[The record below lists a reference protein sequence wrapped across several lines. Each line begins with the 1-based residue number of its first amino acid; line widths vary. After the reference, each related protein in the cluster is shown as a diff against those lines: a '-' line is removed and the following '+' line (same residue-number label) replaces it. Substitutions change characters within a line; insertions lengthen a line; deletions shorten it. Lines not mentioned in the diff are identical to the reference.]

1 MAAPITYAV
10 NGAQYVAVQAAG
22 ESHLKLVDNV
32 AGPCGFLENRF

>member
-1 MAAPITYAV
+1 MAKKQGAV
-10 NGAQYVAVQAAG
+10 PG